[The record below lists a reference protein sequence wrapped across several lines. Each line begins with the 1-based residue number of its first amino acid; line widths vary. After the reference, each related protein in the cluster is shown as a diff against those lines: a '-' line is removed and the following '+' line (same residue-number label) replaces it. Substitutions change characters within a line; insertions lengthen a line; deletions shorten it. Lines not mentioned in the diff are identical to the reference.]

1 MGFTFN
7 VRAETAKTELIP
19 ELGPRPPG
27 PMRGAS
33 FIKSNHLILGLII
46 INSEDNL
53 RFKILR

>member
-1 MGFTFN
+1 MGFTLN

-33 FIKSNHLILGLII
+33 FIKSNYLILGLII
-46 INSEDNL
+46 IPF
-53 RFKILR
+53 R